1 MPPQGETWCI
11 RWNPAAEEDEDSP
24 SWVLS
29 LLPPSPPLLS
39 RFPLGFSSTGLLSVS
54 QHSRLQP
61 FTGVPLSTWNSL
73 SHNAAPLRPSPLLP
87 P

>member
-1 MPPQGETWCI
+1 MPPQGETLRI

-29 LLPPSPPLLS
+29 LLPPSSLLS

-54 QHSRLQP
+54 QHARLQP